1 MNYTLRDPNGN
12 VLLAVESS
20 PVVTEADMI
29 TDLDKAAKACESAF
43 DEVTKYQDAMAVMSS
58 EGFSE
63 QAKAVASKVWEKIKE
78 FFKRIIK
85 WFKDFYK
92 QIVIRLHGLSE
103 KIKTRK
109 KFNDRARDNIVDALN
124 EFKRSSGKST
134 EAFDPDARVEKAPS
148 FNPDKLSDMK
158 FDFSRANT
166 NSFNPDK
173 VSDMKFDFS
182 KEGVERRAREFAN
195 KLSSV
200 INLINVSFIK
210 DSAEFSNYI
219 SKIKKYIELGKTETD
234 AENLDNY
241 ATALHNINFQLKQL
255 LSTDEESAQLNKDID
270 RHFEF
275 DPDDEVTPAVGNAA
289 RLAEYIANATKDT
302 WSDVIKG
309 YSVSTDI
316 VSKSDKDIST
326 ALDSLIKISENSLK
340 EIENNPDATDE
351 EIRLANARA
360 KYVNVCKDSVTL
372 YSKEISNC
380 IKIANLSQETSGI
393 IDEVRDRI
401 LLAKRIEEQKKTEA
415 RLKLRDG
422 PRVM

>member
-20 PVVTEADMI
+20 PVVTEADM
-29 TDLDKAAKACESAF
+29 TADLDKAAKACESAF
-43 DEVTKYQDAMAVMSS
+43 DEVIKYQDAMAVMSS
-58 EGFSE
+58 EGFGE

-78 FFKRIIK
+78 FFKRIIN

-103 KIKTRK
+103 KIKSRK
-109 KFNDRARDNIVDALN
+109 KFNDRARDNIVDALA

-134 EAFDPDARVEKAPS
+134 EAFDPDARATPS
-148 FNPDKLSDMK
+148 FNPDKVSDMK

-173 VSDMKFDFS
+173 LSSMKFDFS
-182 KEGVERRAREFAN
+182 KEGCERRAKEFAN

-200 INLINVSFIK
+200 INLINISFIK
-210 DSAEFSNYI
+210 DSAEFNSNI

-234 AENLDNY
+234 AEKLNNY
-241 ATALHNINFQLKQL
+241 ASELNDINSSLKRL
-255 LSTDEESAQLNKDID
+255 LSTNEESAQLNKDID

-309 YSVSTDI
+309 YAVSTDI

-326 ALDSLIKISENSLK
+326 ALDSLIKMSETSLR
-340 EIENNPDATDE
+340 EIENNPDASDE

-360 KYVNVCKDSVTL
+360 KYVNTCKDSVTL

-380 IKIANLSQETSGI
+380 IKIANLSQETSDI
-393 IDEVRDRI
+393 INEVRDRI

-422 PRVM
+422 PRIM

>member
-1 MNYTLRDPNGN
+1 MNLQLKDSNGN
-12 VLLAVESS
+12 LILAVESS
-20 PVVTEADMI
+20 PVAIAVDDGVASFNETS
-29 TDLDKAAKACESAF
+29 KACESAF
-43 DEVTKYQDAMAVMSS
+43 DEVTKYQDAMTVMSS
-58 EGFSE
+58 EGFGE
-63 QAKAVASKVWEKIKE
+63 QVKAVASKAWEKIKE
-78 FFKRIIK
+78 FFKRIIN

-92 QIVIRLHGLSE
+92 QIVIRLRGLSE

-124 EFKRSSGKST
+124 KFKRSSGKST
-134 EAFDPDARVEKAPS
+134 EAFDPDARVTP
-148 FNPDKLSDMK
+148 
-158 FDFSRANT
+158 
-166 NSFNPDK
+166 SFNPDK

-182 KEGVERRAREFAN
+182 RTNTNSFNPDKLSSMKFDFSKEGCERRAKEFAD

-200 INLINVSFIK
+200 INLINISFVK
-210 DSAEFSNYI
+210 DSVEFNSNI

-234 AENLDNY
+234 VEKLNSY
-241 ATALHNINFQLKQL
+241 ASELSDINASLKQI
-255 LSTDEESAQLNKDID
+255 LSTNEESAQLNKDID

-275 DPDDEVTPAVGNAA
+275 DPDDEITPAVGNAA
-289 RLAEYIANATKDT
+289 RLAEYIVNATKDT

-309 YSVSTDI
+309 YTVSTDI

-326 ALDSLIKISENSLK
+326 ALDSLIKISETSLR

-380 IKIANLSQETSGI
+380 IKIANLSQETSSI

-422 PRVM
+422 PRIM